1 MTMNVHYDPEQRGE
15 NLPIQCCLK
24 EGRTTRLLPFIKSLN
39 DRQSGS
45 VLLKLR
51 LGVTLK
57 GSGVCSGGTDRRR
70 YREDI

>member
-1 MTMNVHYDPEQRGE
+1 MTTNEDYDPEQRGE

-24 EGRTTRLLPFIKSLN
+24 EGRTTYLLSFIKSLN
-39 DRQSGS
+39 DRQSS
-45 VLLKLR
+45 SILVKLR

-57 GSGVCSGGTDRRR
+57 GSGVCSMGTDRRR